1 MLTIKK
7 EISVILDT
15 LKNAGFKT
23 YIVGGCVRDALLK
36 KTPADYDVT
45 TDALPED
52 IKKLFSHTA
61 DTGIEHGTVT
71 VITEN
76 GTPVEVTTFRT
87 ESGYDDMRRPKEV
100 KFVSDIKLDLSRRDF
115 TVNAMAYNED
125 DGLTDPFCGQK
136 DLRKKLLRTVG
147 SPKERFYEDAL
158 RIMRLF
164 RFSSTLGFRIDPKTK
179 RSALKLSPNLQK
191 ISAERVNCELIKA
204 VSGLY
209 PERLTPLIKSGGLK
223 SFGIKSAKNLKRIKR
238 LKGSENLKLFS
249 FLTLCNADFDTVFS
263 SLKFS
268 NSIKNYC
275 RKIKSIMFI
284 TEKSTS
290 EEIKL
295 ALSVCGY
302 DVFLDFLEYKAVIE
316 KKNIKNIKL
325 RAESIIKANEP
336 YKISHLAL
344 NGEDLKAL
352 GLKDKEIGEALNKSI
367 QEIRKYPEH
376 NTKEF
381 LINLIKKSN

>member
-1 MLTIKK
+1 MWISHILATLLNNDGNWVECNDDVSGVTSDSSNNGQWSKCRNEGSCCFNEENPDFGTIRVDVDGKIIDFASTRCEIYDKK
-7 EISVILDT
+7 
-15 LKNAGFKT
+15 GH
-23 YIVGGCVRDALLK
+23 
-36 KTPADYDVT
+36 
-45 TDALPED
+45 LP
-52 IKKLFSHTA
+52 
-61 DTGIEHGTVT
+61 TVT
-71 VITEN
+71 KI
-76 GTPVEVTTFRT
+76 GC
-87 ESGYDDMRRPKEV
+87 SLKEDV
-100 KFVSDIKLDLSRRDF
+100 LRRDF

-164 RFSSTLGFRIDPKTK
+164 RFSSTLGFRIEPKTK

-204 VSGLY
+204 VNGPY

-238 LKGSENLKLFS
+238 LKGSENIKLFS

-381 LINLIKKSN
+381 LINLIFVLIY